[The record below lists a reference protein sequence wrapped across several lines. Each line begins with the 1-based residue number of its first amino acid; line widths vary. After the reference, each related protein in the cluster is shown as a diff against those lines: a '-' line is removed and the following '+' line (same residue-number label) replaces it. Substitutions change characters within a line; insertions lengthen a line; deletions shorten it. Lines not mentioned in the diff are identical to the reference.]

1 MAGNVPLRHT
11 KSATDLRG
19 TLKRGY
25 KRLGTDARLKIK
37 IEMSNDIKEQRQRFN
52 NASVKRHL
60 DKVVQGSQRQ

>member
-25 KRLGTDARLKIK
+25 KRLGTDARYW
-37 IEMSNDIKEQRQRFN
+37 N
-52 NASVKRHL
+52 VKWYKRTKAAL
-60 DKVVQGSQRQ
+60 Q